1 VTSHIP
7 IGPRITPPPVPSR
20 EEQIAV
26 LNRALSDEVLRHAR
40 TRLELE
46 SALEWCQL
54 LQSVDVK
61 AEAAGDE

>member
-1 VTSHIP
+1 MTSHSP

-20 EEQIAV
+20 EEQIVV

-46 SALEWCQL
+46 RLRGEWS
-54 LQSVDVK
+54 SVEDSTN
-61 AEAAGDE
+61 D